1 MRLIAWALPTYPLFR
16 PFTTPQIYGF
26 MAMPKQNAKHQFKF
40 AFYPD
45 PTGALRGLKFYSSP
59 SKALES
65 YSSESKLIFC
75 AVKKDNVLVRYFECT
90 AILRRYAKDVA
101 LDVIHLWKNPPEV
114 ILDYLNSDDESKRD
128 AVWAAARATVL
139 GAARAAA
146 WAAARAATRDGAWS
160 AARAAAW
167 AAAWDVAKAATRDAT
182 RAKYD
187 KWLIDRLTTPIT
199 LIIESTKNE
208 AAPH

>member
-1 MRLIAWALPTYPLFR
+1 
-16 PFTTPQIYGF
+16 
-26 MAMPKQNAKHQFKF
+26 MPKQNAKHQFKF

-45 PTGALRGLKFYSSP
+45 PTGAVRELKFYSSP
-59 SKALES
+59 SKALEG

-114 ILDYLNSDDESKRD
+114 VLDYLNSDDESKRD
-128 AVWAAARATVL
+128 ATWAAAKATVLAAAKATVLDAAKATALDAAWAAARD
-139 GAARAAA
+139 AAWAAA
-146 WAAARAATRDGAWS
+146 WAAARE
-160 AARAAAW
+160 AAW
-167 AAAWDVAKAATRDAT
+167 AAAREAAWDARAATRAATRDAT

-199 LIIESTKNE
+199 LTIESTKNE